1 MVVTVQNWSMQVG
14 PFCTASTKEGQS
26 MQLAGLLAL
35 TGYICLRLAV
45 PEIMYLGQIY
55 HMSTIDVYQT
65 RGLQR
70 IWKLYALFAMSLV

>member
-1 MVVTVQNWSMQVG
+1 MG
-14 PFCTASTKEGQS
+14 LFALLAKEGQS

-55 HMSTIDVYQT
+55 HMSTIDVKYS
-65 RGLQR
+65 RELER
-70 IWKLYALFAMSLV
+70 ILKLYAL

>member
-1 MVVTVQNWSMQVG
+1 MG
-14 PFCTASTKEGQS
+14 LFALLAKEGQS

-55 HMSTIDVYQT
+55 HMSTIDVKYS
-65 RGLQR
+65 RELER
-70 IWKLYALFAMSLV
+70 ILKLYALLAISSV